1 MAPKTVRNRRTKS
14 EIQQEFEA
22 IAEEAEKDKALVS
35 SRETIAHQMQEA
47 AIRHAVSDI
56 TVEAIIRKMSDLGS
70 EISKALG
77 NLSDKLVGEV
87 HLLHQ
92 VKNAIIIENEHLQKL
107 HKIDVTAAALDQLIE
122 NYQQKKMELELEISS
137 MREELEKERAR
148 KEEETVESEKN
159 LKTARLREK
168 EEYEYQLKIERK
180 KAQDQYEEERAAQE
194 RSNREKQ
201 DTFEKTWQQREE
213 GLKARENHLQELQK
227 TVDAF
232 PSRLQETIDKTR
244 DEAIAQTEQRFSQQL
259 LVLQKDRETEQRLA
273 EMKIRSL
280 EENAIRQQEHIKRLE
295 QQVDEAKREVKQ
307 IAEKAIEGASG
318 AKTLS
323 HINQIAMEQAKNRS
337 SSS

>member
-1 MAPKTVRNRRTKS
+1 MVQKTARSRRTKA

-22 IAEEAEKDKALVS
+22 IAEEAKEDKALVS
-35 SRETIAHQMQEA
+35 HRETITHQMQEA
-47 AIRHAVSDI
+47 AILHAVSDI
-56 TVEAIIRKMSDLGS
+56 TIETISRKISDLGS

-77 NLSDKLVGEV
+77 NLSEKLVSEV

-92 VKNAIIIENEHLQKL
+92 VKSAIAIENEHLQKL

-122 NYQQKKMELELEISS
+122 DYQQKKRVLEFEISS
-137 MREELEKERAR
+137 MKEEWEEDKAR
-148 KEEETVESEKN
+148 KEAEAIESENN
-159 LKTARLREK
+159 LKTARFREK
-168 EEYEYQLKIERK
+168 EEYEYQLKIDRK
-180 KAQDQYEEERAAQE
+180 KAQDQYEEERACQGKQ
-194 RSNREKQ
+194 NREKQ
-201 DTFEKTWQQREE
+201 DALEKIWEQREE

-227 TVDAF
+227 TVEAF
-232 PSRLQETIDKTR
+232 PSRLQNAI
-244 DEAIAQTEQRFSQQL
+244 DEARDHAIIQTEQRLSQQL

-280 EENAIRQQEHIKRLE
+280 EEINTHREEQITRL
-295 QQVDEAKREVKQ
+295 QKQVDDAKREVKE

-337 SSS
+337 AP

>member
-1 MAPKTVRNRRTKS
+1 MHEV
-14 EIQQEFEA
+14 
-22 IAEEAEKDKALVS
+22 
-35 SRETIAHQMQEA
+35 

-56 TVEAIIRKMSDLGS
+56 TVEAIIRKISDLGS

-77 NLSDKLVGEV
+77 NLSEKLVGEV

-92 VKNAIIIENEHLQKL
+92 VKSAITIENEHLQKL
-107 HKIDVTAAALDQLIE
+107 HKIDVSAAALDQLIE
-122 NYQQKKMELELEISS
+122 DYQQKKMALELEISS
-137 MREELEKERAR
+137 MREEWEKEKAR
-148 KEEETVESEKN
+148 QEEAAVASEKN

-180 KAQDQYEEERAAQE
+180 KAQDQYEEERVAQE
-194 RSNREKQ
+194 RNNREKQ
-201 DTFEKTWQQREE
+201 DALEKTWQQREE
-213 GLKARENHLQELQK
+213 GLKAQENHLQELQK
-227 TVDAF
+227 TVEAF
-232 PSRLQETIDKTR
+232 PSRLQEAIDKTKH
-244 DEAIAQTEQRFSQQL
+244 EAINKTEQRFSQQL
-259 LVLQKDRETEQRLA
+259 LVLQKDREAEQRLA

-280 EENAIRQQEHIKRLE
+280 EENTIRQQEHISRLQ
-295 QQVDEAKREVKQ
+295 QQVDEAKREVKE